1 MNHFQASSS
10 GSKSD
15 WDPILQSIYGFLN
28 PIHQN
33 LSSVRISVE
42 WDWKARVPTTDF
54 QTGPKESVCSD
65 DLTYHH
71 GSNDIRPVADLIMIQ
86 GIKDVGGTAVGDLE
100 GTYGNQVLDRSW
112 ADEGP
117 GLREIICN
125 HSADLSLSSQVV
137 NSLDYLETNQEM
149 LQTSRLSDENST
161 EPFSP
166 ILVCKSSWPST
177 KVRIQLLRKYF
188 RQLNC
193 ATSFF
198 LRLPCRLYRK
208 PNMGMIQ

>member
-1 MNHFQASSS
+1 MNRFQASSS

-42 WDWKARVPTTDF
+42 WDWKARVPTSDL

-71 GSNDIRPVADLIMIQ
+71 GSNDIRPVADLFMIQ
-86 GIKDVGGTAVGDLE
+86 GIKDAGGTAGDDLE

-112 ADEGP
+112 ANEGP
-117 GLREIICN
+117 GFREMICN
-125 HSADLSLSSQVV
+125 HSADLTSSSQVV
-137 NSLDYLETNQEM
+137 NSLDYLETNQHM
-149 LQTSRLSDENST
+149 SQATRLSDENSA

-166 ILVCKSSWPST
+166 ILVCWPST
-177 KVRIQLLRKYF
+177 KARIK
-188 RQLNC
+188 
-193 ATSFF
+193 
-198 LRLPCRLYRK
+198 
-208 PNMGMIQ
+208 